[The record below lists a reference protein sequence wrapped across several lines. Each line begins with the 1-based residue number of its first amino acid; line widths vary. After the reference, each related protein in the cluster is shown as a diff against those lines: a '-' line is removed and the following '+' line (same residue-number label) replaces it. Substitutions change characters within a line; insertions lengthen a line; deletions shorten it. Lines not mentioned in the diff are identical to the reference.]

1 MHLAKFKPAF
11 AMAVHKAQGNTFTCS
26 ISIYEYKVMKHDM
39 LNVALT
45 RATEFGNAIF
55 EIAQYNPYTGYA
67 YSYEYNV
74 NFYIGPTVDLEK
86 RRREHAQNVKHSEK
100 T

>member
-45 RATEFGNAIF
+45 RATEFGNVIF
-55 EIAQYNPYTGYA
+55 
-67 YSYEYNV
+67 
-74 NFYIGPTVDLEK
+74 LK
-86 RRREHAQNVKHSEK
+86 
-100 T
+100 